1 MWRRRLIVA
10 VMVWLLLGLALNF
23 VIRAALH

>member
-1 MWRRRLIVA
+1 MRRRRLIVT

-23 VIRAALH
+23 VIRASLH

>member
-1 MWRRRLIVA
+1 VRSRRLIVT

-23 VIRAALH
+23 VIRATLH

>member
-1 MWRRRLIVA
+1 VRPRRLIVT

-23 VIRAALH
+23 VIRASLH

>member
-1 MWRRRLIVA
+1 MQRRRFIVT

-23 VIRAALH
+23 VIRATLH

>member
-1 MWRRRLIVA
+1 VRPRRLIVT

-23 VIRAALH
+23 VIRATLH

>member
-1 MWRRRLIVA
+1 MRRKRLIVT

-23 VIRAALH
+23 VIRATLH